1 MNVLFASA
9 EVAPFSKTGG
19 LGDVAG
25 ALPEALAAQ
34 GHTVLVVTPWYG
46 SLGGGVLPYW
56 IGDVQAPFAGGFEP
70 VGIGTLERGGVTYA
84 FVGNERFSRQKLYG
98 YSDDVQRFALFSRS
112 VPQAAER
119 LGFRPDVV
127 HANDWHTGYLPM
139 LLAHGWHLPPGFPG
153 LPSVF
158 TVHNAQFQGTA
169 DLEETLWWLRLSEEL
184 RYSYLDHF
192 GAANAMQAGI
202 GFATAVTTVSPTYAS
217 ELTMPEF
224 GFGLDGTF
232 RSLSGKLVGILNGID
247 THEWDPAADH
257 LLPRP
262 YGPSDLDGKRVAK
275 ATLATRF
282 ALDGDRPILGV
293 VSRLAEQKGIDLL
306 VAAGHRLVA
315 AGWSLVLLGTGDP
328 YTEAAAMSL
337 AADHPGTVAVRIGFD
352 EELAHLIYAGSDALA
367 VPSRFEPCGL
377 SQMIAMRYGTL
388 PVVRATGGLRDTVD
402 HGRTGFVFE
411 HASADAVAGAAAE
424 AMNAYRDTARWR
436 TMMVEAMGQDFSWA
450 RSAARY
456 SALYRSLQGS

>member
-1 MNVLFASA
+1 
-9 EVAPFSKTGG
+9 
-19 LGDVAG
+19 
-25 ALPEALAAQ
+25 
-34 GHTVLVVTPWYG
+34 
-46 SLGGGVLPYW
+46 
-56 IGDVQAPFAGGFEP
+56 
-70 VGIGTLERGGVTYA
+70 
-84 FVGNERFSRQKLYG
+84 
-98 YSDDVQRFALFSRS
+98 
-112 VPQAAER
+112 
-119 LGFRPDVV
+119 
-127 HANDWHTGYLPM
+127 
-139 LLAHGWHLPPGFPG
+139 
-153 LPSVF
+153 VF